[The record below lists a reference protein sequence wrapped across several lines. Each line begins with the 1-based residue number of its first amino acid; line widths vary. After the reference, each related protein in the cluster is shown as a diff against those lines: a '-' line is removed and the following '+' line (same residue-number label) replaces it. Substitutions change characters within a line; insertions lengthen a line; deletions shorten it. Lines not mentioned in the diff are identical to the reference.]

1 MPQRGRRLALV
12 GAASCMAVNLHRD
25 AGLTADRMQGPA
37 AAKAEPSGAIP
48 PVAEVWLRANPRPA
62 AVLCAAMAAVAMIAA
77 VLLIAARPPAWGI
90 AVVIA
95 ACVVGLGVAAAFLWV
110 ASQPRLACRGDVLEV
125 RLTPMGVQRV
135 PLEMVECVF
144 PGSQPLGGDDET
156 AERRVSTVVL
166 RLAERA
172 VEWRSRPVLSAW
184 GSWEEGNVV
193 FDGRWCEPLSQAVA
207 RDISARLLEARR
219 RVSPGP
225 S

>member
-1 MPQRGRRLALV
+1 
-12 GAASCMAVNLHRD
+12 MAENLLRD

-37 AAKAEPSGAIP
+37 AAKAEPSGASEA
-48 PVAEVWLRANPRPA
+48 VAEVWLRANPRPA

-77 VLLIAARPPAWGI
+77 ALLIAAHPPAWGV
-90 AVVIA
+90 AVVAA
-95 ACVVGLGVAAAFLWV
+95 ACLAGLGVAAAFFWA
-110 ASQPRLACRGDVLEV
+110 ASRPRLACRGDVLEV
-125 RLTPMGVQRV
+125 RLTPMGMQQV
-135 PLEMVECVF
+135 PLEVVECVF
-144 PGSQPLGGDDET
+144 PGSQPLGGHDGT
-156 AERRVSTVVL
+156 ADRRVSTVVL